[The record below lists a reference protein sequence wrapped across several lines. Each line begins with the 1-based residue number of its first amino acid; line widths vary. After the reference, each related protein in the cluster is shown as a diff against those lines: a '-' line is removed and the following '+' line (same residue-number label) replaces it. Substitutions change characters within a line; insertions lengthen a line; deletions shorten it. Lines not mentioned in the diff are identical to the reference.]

1 MPAGVGK
8 RALTSGAFRRTYWG
22 RTAAS
27 SFCGRPACIPSPAL
41 SSATTVSR
49 PLSTSRS
56 VLVIKLGAL
65 GDLMQ
70 SLDAFHAI
78 RAHHPASR
86 LILMT
91 SRPFAAFGAS
101 MPWFDEVWID
111 SRAKAWQFAAWADL
125 VRRLRRESLSRI
137 YDLQSNQRT
146 SLYFRLLAGPRRPE
160 WSGAVRG
167 CSHPRPDFHS
177 LSGHNRDRLLAHVAS
192 AGLPPA
198 GSADLA
204 WLDADIAGFNL
215 PDRFV
220 VMVPGCSPHR
230 LYKRWPANHY
240 ADLACRLE
248 RRGIATVVIGT
259 GADREAVAELR
270 ARAPAIRD
278 LTGKT
283 SLLEVAGVAR
293 AALGAIGNDTGPI
306 FITAAVGTPTLML
319 MSHHTIA
326 ERMAPLGP
334 AATWLQRPHLADLT
348 VDEVEA
354 ALRLR
359 DASAPAREPA
369 FPKDQR

>member
-1 MPAGVGK
+1 MTSEAFRGTYSPTGGK
-8 RALTSGAFRRTYWG
+8 RL
-22 RTAAS
+22 
-27 SFCGRPACIPSPAL
+27 CHGRPVRPLFISPSRQ
-41 SSATTVSR
+41 TVLR

-65 GDLMQ
+65 GDIMQ

-78 RAHHPASR
+78 RAHHPVDR

-91 SRPFAAFGAS
+91 TQPFAAFGAA
-101 MPWFDEVWID
+101 MPWFDAIWVD
-111 SRAKAWQFAAWADL
+111 SRPKAWQLAAWVAL
-125 VRRLRRESLSRI
+125 AARLRREPLSRV

-146 SLYFRLLAGPRRPE
+146 SLYFRLLAGPRRPD
-160 WSGAVRG
+160 WSGAVAG
-167 CSHPRPDFHS
+167 CSHPRPDFLS

-192 AGLPPA
+192 AGVPLIGPA
-198 GSADLA
+198 DVT
-204 WLDADIAGFNL
+204 WLDSPIDHFGL
-215 PDRFV
+215 PERFV

-230 LYKRWPANHY
+230 LYKRWPASHY

-248 RRGIATVVIGT
+248 RRGIAAVLIGT
-259 GADREAVAELR
+259 RADREAIAEIR
-270 ARAPAIRD
+270 ALAPTVID
-278 LTGKT
+278 LAGRTN
-283 SLLEVAGVAR
+283 LLEVAGIAR

-306 FITAAVGTPTLML
+306 FITAAVGAPTLML

-334 AATWLQRPHLADLT
+334 AVLWLQRQSLSDLT

-354 ALRLR
+354 TLSLR
-359 DASAPAREPA
+359 DVGVPIREPA